1 MKKLETKGI
10 LKLFTKYTQIIINIF
25 LIVLSML
32 LVFLLFKE
40 TCLLFELTIQKD
52 YDKEFYKEF
61 LKTLLTFFLYFEFI
75 LMIIKYFKENYHFP
89 LRFFMYIGITATI
102 RVIIV
107 DHESGLETLY
117 FSLSILMLVIGY
129 GIIRILSML
138 KEKWGL
144 DND

>member
-1 MKKLETKGI
+1 
-10 LKLFTKYTQIIINIF
+10 
-25 LIVLSML
+25 ML